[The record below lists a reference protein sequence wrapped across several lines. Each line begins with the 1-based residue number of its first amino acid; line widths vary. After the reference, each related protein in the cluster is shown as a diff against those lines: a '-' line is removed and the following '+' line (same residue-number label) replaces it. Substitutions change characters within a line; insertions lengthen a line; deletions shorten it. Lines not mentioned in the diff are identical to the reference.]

1 MSFKYNIKNDK
12 NIATSIYFNP
22 NNNNLDDIKILIED
36 EINVNPNSEIVQ
48 NSYKHIKEYIYSI
61 ITKSEFLCKGLS
73 PKYIR
78 NSFNNADGVIIIG
91 SSNVLPNG
99 NVYGF
104 ALLKFDE
111 KKNAICIDVICSHK
125 GIKGAGHYLLKQIE
139 AIAKKLSMT
148 QIYLTSVDTAISFYE
163 KYNFKKK
170 DMLCADMCLMIKSI
184 KSKSI
189 KSNESKS
196 NSNSSRTKKNVPRT
210 QTNKTK
216 RSYSKS

>member
-1 MSFKYNIKNDK
+1 MSLKYNIKNDK

-61 ITKSEFLCKGLS
+61 ITKSEFLCKGLN

-111 KKNAICIDVICSHK
+111 KKKRN
-125 GIKGAGHYLLKQIE
+125 
-139 AIAKKLSMT
+139 
-148 QIYLTSVDTAISFYE
+148 IY
-163 KYNFKKK
+163 
-170 DMLCADMCLMIKSI
+170 
-184 KSKSI
+184 
-189 KSNESKS
+189 
-196 NSNSSRTKKNVPRT
+196 
-210 QTNKTK
+210 
-216 RSYSKS
+216 